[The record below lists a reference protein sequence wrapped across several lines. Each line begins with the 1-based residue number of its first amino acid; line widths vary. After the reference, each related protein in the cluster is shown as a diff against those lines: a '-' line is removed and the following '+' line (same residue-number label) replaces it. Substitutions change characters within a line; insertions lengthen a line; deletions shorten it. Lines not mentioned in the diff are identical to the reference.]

1 MAAVDAADAEVTI
14 VTFRDIF
21 QYEAGKKGRYSDEYQ
36 NLSAQIILDKQ
47 DLAKLGM
54 KDSGK
59 VKVENDVGSIVVAA
73 KVSEDD
79 PHPGVAFMTNSPWSN
94 HLVRDDVCETSIPGF
109 KSITARVSPSSEEI
123 TKIGDLLERMKA

>member
-1 MAAVDAADAEVTI
+1 MEAVVKI

-21 QYEAGKKGRYSDEYQ
+21 QYEAGKKGRYSEEYQ

-47 DLAKLGM
+47 DMASLGL
-54 KDSGK
+54 KDGGR
-59 VKVENDVGSIVVAA
+59 VLVENDVGSIIVAA

-79 PHPGVAFMTNSPWSN
+79 PHPGLAFMTNSPWSN

-109 KSITARVSPSSEEI
+109 KSITAKVSPSGEDI
-123 TKIGDLLERMKA
+123 TKIGDLLERMRA

>member
-1 MAAVDAADAEVTI
+1 MAAAGVEVTI

-21 QYEAGKKGRYSDEYQ
+21 QYEAGKKGRYSDEYR

-47 DLAKLGM
+47 DMSKLGT
-54 KDSGK
+54 KDGGK

-73 KVSEDD
+73 KTSDDD
-79 PHPGVAFMTNSPWSN
+79 PHPGVAFMVNSPWSN
-94 HLVRDDVCETSIPGF
+94 HIVRDDVCETRIPGF
-109 KSITARVSPSSEEI
+109 KSITASVSPSSEEI